1 MERLRAAMAGAVQKA
16 QKELCRDLEPENR
29 QDPEDTSQAVA
40 GGALAYAVYDQDV
53 RSRQNQMVKKI
64 DESPL
69 LDQAD
74 KDNLMAEHQ
83 KGAAEV
89 DKLLEAERQKQ

>member
-1 MERLRAAMAGAVQKA
+1 M
-16 QKELCRDLEPENR
+16 
-29 QDPEDTSQAVA
+29 
-40 GGALAYAVYDQDV
+40 AYAVYGQDV

-64 DESPL
+64 DENPL

-74 KDNLMAEHQ
+74 KDNLMADHQ
-83 KGAAEV
+83 KGVAEV